1 MATPIFKAYGVVNLP
16 TQDIDTG
23 GVYFLEQPDNK
34 VSIHIRDNDNTKWYD
49 LTTIQSTVNS
59 VNDLTGEVKIDLN
72 FQDGFLNIIA
82 TGDGTPSTVAS
93 IDLDERYR
101 IKGVDIDWT
110 EITNV
115 PDFSLDDDV
124 LHKTGDETKSGT
136 LTFTDSPV
144 VPTPTDNNHA
154 VNKKYVDDLET
165 DIEDKINELDDKFVR
180 YDDTQILT
188 ATEQQIARDNINA
201 ASQEDV
207 EWATKE
213 W

>member
-93 IDLDERYR
+93 IDLDE
-101 IKGVDIDWT
+101 
-110 EITNV
+110 
-115 PDFSLDDDV
+115 
-124 LHKTGDETKSGT
+124 
-136 LTFTDSPV
+136 
-144 VPTPTDNNHA
+144 
-154 VNKKYVDDLET
+154 
-165 DIEDKINELDDKFVR
+165 
-180 YDDTQILT
+180 
-188 ATEQQIARDNINA
+188 
-201 ASQEDV
+201 
-207 EWATKE
+207 
-213 W
+213 